1 MSKKK
6 KPIGKSLKELLD
18 TNEIDNLES
27 IIATE
32 RETLTSDESLKE
44 RIDALFKEG
53 VKYLKKGD
61 YFEAF
66 SDFKAILL
74 IDKNNIKAM
83 NNLAI
88 AYYNLGKT
96 EKALKLFK
104 EILRKDP
111 TNESAR
117 ENIEII
123 MEEGV

>member
-104 EILRKDP
+104 EILNKDP